1 MAVNKVDYEVLT
13 TGVSTY
19 GNQAEAI
26 NEALNALVTMNGQL
40 QEGWTNQTADAFLII
55 FRVICKHVRMMMLQA
70 QQLLEANFISSPN
83 ETISNRIT
91 VANGKLKNRARG
103 EKNDQISML

>member
-40 QEGWTNQTADAFLII
+40 QEGWTNQTADAFIEAVQSI
-55 FRVICKHVRMMMLQA
+55 SDYIQSYMQARQDDDAAGAAAVR
-70 QQLLEANFISSPN
+70 
-83 ETISNRIT
+83 
-91 VANGKLKNRARG
+91 G
-103 EKNDQISML
+103 

>member
-40 QEGWTNQTADAFLII
+40 QEGWTNQTADAFIQRFEDEYKPALEN
-55 FRVICKHVRMMMLQA
+55 VIEARQDDDAAGAAAVR
-70 QQLLEANFISSPN
+70 
-83 ETISNRIT
+83 
-91 VANGKLKNRARG
+91 G
-103 EKNDQISML
+103 